1 MSFSQITRAE
11 RSGGGNAAGLLD
23 PLVEAWTLVRQVR
36 QVEYESERA
45 RSWLRAVQALAA
57 GAERAV
63 RDHSLRCS
71 AAGSL
76 VSKFAGR
83 PGETG
88 VLARRHQQD
97 ERRAL
102 DAIRAFGRLCQHGDA
117 TDIWRVVEVTEAAIE
132 LEMLVART
140 HNQLAALCE
149 RAPVC
154 RTVAS

>member
-11 RSGGGNAAGLLD
+11 RSGGANTASLLD

-36 QVEYESERA
+36 QMEYESERA
-45 RSWLRAVQALAA
+45 RGWQRAVMALAA
-57 GAERAV
+57 GAERAI
-63 RDHSLRCS
+63 RDHALRCS
-71 AAGSL
+71 VAGSL
-76 VSKFAGR
+76 VSKLAAR

-88 VLARRHQQD
+88 ALARRHQDD

-102 DAIRAFGRLCQHGDA
+102 DAVRAFARLCQQGDA

-132 LEMLVART
+132 LEMLVARA